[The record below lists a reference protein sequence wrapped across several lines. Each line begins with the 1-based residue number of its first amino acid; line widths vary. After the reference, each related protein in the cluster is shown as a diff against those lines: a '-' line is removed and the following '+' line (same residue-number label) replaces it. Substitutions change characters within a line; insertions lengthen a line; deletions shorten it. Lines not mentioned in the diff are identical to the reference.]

1 MRPGLHSPSRSCQ
14 DPPIAAMAEHD
25 HVEQVRALWKA
36 YERDGV
42 AGMRRLVGPDVEW
55 VPYSGGG
62 TVLEGPD
69 ALDAFSER
77 HEIRTTVHG
86 FEAHGS
92 CVLVHGSLRVFR
104 AGGFLDVQPSWV
116 YFFAGGRLVRAVA
129 YATRQEALAAIEEF
143 SERT

>member
-1 MRPGLHSPSRSCQ
+1 MTGN
-14 DPPIAAMAEHD
+14 D

-42 AGMRRLVGPDVEW
+42 AGVRELVGPDVEW

-62 TVLEGPD
+62 EVLEGAD

-92 CVLVHGSLRVFR
+92 CVLVHGSLRIFR

-116 YFFAGGRLVRAVA
+116 YFFRGERLVRAAA
-129 YATRQEALAAIEEF
+129 YATRQEALAAIAEYAEAA
-143 SERT
+143 